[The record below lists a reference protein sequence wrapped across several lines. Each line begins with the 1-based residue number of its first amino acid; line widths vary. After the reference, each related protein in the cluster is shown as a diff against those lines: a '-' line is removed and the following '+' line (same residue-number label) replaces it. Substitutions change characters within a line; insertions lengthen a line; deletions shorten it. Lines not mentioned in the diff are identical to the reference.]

1 MNTRGNNAYEYD
13 YDTGSE
19 AFFVPENK
27 VEEKKIILSEIKLK
41 AQDSKIKKR
50 IIAGI
55 TLLVALGVT
64 VAIRYA
70 SVTQINYENHNLEQ
84 KHKELLAAAENLEVE
99 NESSMSIAE
108 IAEKAEKELGMHKPL
123 SYQIKYINVDSID
136 QTEHADTEIATNE
149 NEDKPFY
156 KRFADSFKLF
166 FGLI

>member
-1 MNTRGNNAYEYD
+1 MNTRGNNAFEFD
-13 YDTGSE
+13 YDTGAE
-19 AFFVPENK
+19 TFFVPDNK

-64 VAIRYA
+64 VAVRYA
-70 SVTQINYENHNLEQ
+70 SVTQINYENHDLEQ

-108 IAEKAEKELGMHKPL
+108 IAEKAENKLGMHKPL
-123 SYQIKYINVDSID
+123 SYQIKYIDVESID
-136 QTEHADTEIATNE
+136 QTEYADTEIAVSE

-156 KRFADSFKLF
+156 KRLSDKFKLF
-166 FGLI
+166 FGMI